1 MIFQILGQKPQQN
14 KVALATGKTAYASPK
29 LKFYGRVSA
38 LTMAGSGIDT
48 ETGKPGNCSQNTSKK
63 ACR

>member
-1 MIFQILGQKPQQN
+1 MISQILEQEPEQK
-14 KVALATGKTAYASPK
+14 KFVLVTGKTAYATPK

-48 ETGKPGNCSQNTSKK
+48 ENGQPGNCSQTPSRKP
-63 ACR
+63 CR